1 MHGIDVITT
10 AAADLM
16 GVKYRYIPGHQ
27 SDAKV
32 ITSIRQ
38 AETNFTGSGLSIWTQ
53 FVKTLADSGEVVPL
67 WYHAFKDAAGKE
79 LPEPAFKAPSFHA
92 AYRAIHGKEPAGPLW
107 EAYSFAVEMQQTAA
121 FIIAGPPK
129 MDAKVAAILRE
140 GFERAAA
147 DPELI
152 AETTKLN
159 GMAYEFVPTAQ
170 AQVALQRLRDASPEF
185 VKFWKD
191 RLSAQ
196 SPR

>member
-1 MHGIDVITT
+1 MITT

-67 WYHAFKDAAGKE
+67 WYHAFKDTAGKE
-79 LPEPAFKAPSFHA
+79 LQEPAFKAPSFHA
-92 AYRAIHGKEPAGPLW
+92 AYRTIHGKEPAGALW

-121 FIIAGPPK
+121 FIIAGSDGRESRRHPGG
-129 MDAKVAAILRE
+129 LRARSRRSRADRRDDE
-140 GFERAAA
+140 AERHG
-147 DPELI
+147 I
-152 AETTKLN
+152 
-159 GMAYEFVPTAQ
+159 
-170 AQVALQRLRDASPEF
+170 
-185 VKFWKD
+185 
-191 RLSAQ
+191 
-196 SPR
+196 